1 MLSRKCCSLT
11 EKGIENRKNYK
22 VESVF
27 ESKNR
32 KFDELTSKNQSLYQ
46 SIVVFEFA
54 F

>member
-1 MLSRKCCSLT
+1 ML
-11 EKGIENRKNYK
+11 ENVAALLKRVLKTTNYK

-46 SIVVFEFA
+46 PIVVFDFA